1 MSKIKSKLSKW
12 FLGLADKLDH
22 ETYRNETMVIPLT
35 GQPMNVTMY
44 NPNHIEILHIQQQV
58 SNYELQGMKN
68 CNIDV
73 DMHIRR
79 KLVDTMAY
87 ELIERYKDNIKKDC
101 GENPYGESTTYSLD
115 VYVCKPQNK
124 KEGDI

>member
-1 MSKIKSKLSKW
+1 MSKLRSKMAKW

-22 ETYRNETMVIPLT
+22 NTYRNETMIIPLT

-44 NPNHIEILHIQQQV
+44 DQNHIEHLRVQQQI
-58 SNYELQGMKN
+58 SNYELREMQN
-68 CNIDV
+68 FNYLE
-73 DMHIRR
+73 DMIKR
-79 KLVDTMAY
+79 KLTEAMSYQITDMF
-87 ELIERYKDNIKKDC
+87 KDSIKKDS

-115 VYVCKPQNK
+115 VYVCKPQKK